1 MHSIFSMHI
10 WVHILYAIK
19 LFKQWVCASTTNLPI
34 LGGWQFLCRILRPSI
49 LSFFFFV
56 YRFIPFCDCCCCSYC
71 LPRSVACPNTAFK
84 YIQAYYSNNCTQLF
98 RTMRCRFG
106 FVANQDSYLAW
117 QAQPHAMTSFKHW
130 LTTKF
135 IAIKMVSTQTRTHA
149 PCY

>member
-84 YIQAYYSNNCTQLF
+84 YIYKPIIVIIVLNYSGRWGADLDLW
-98 RTMRCRFG
+98 RTKIHIWP
-106 FVANQDSYLAW
+106 D
-117 QAQPHAMTSFKHW
+117 KHNHMQW
-130 LTTKF
+130 HHSS
-135 IAIKMVSTQTRTHA
+135 IDWRRNS
-149 PCY
+149 